1 MTENSTDFFDNLSEG
16 AGAPSALL
24 KTTGDTVQGEI
35 VKMFKRDYVPF
46 GKTDPEADSSEPD
59 GKRKQL
65 VIIVQTNDRNW
76 ANVAKVPKVDANDPN
91 SAEKAPSE
99 DDGTRAIYVP
109 NRSNIQYAIG
119 HAVAEAKAK
128 PVVGGHLA
136 VRVFNLKDTGKGN
149 PLKEHVA
156 RYTAPAAGADFFA
169 GAPAAQAPAAQQAA
183 PAQTAPPVP
192 PQAPVAP
199 PVQQAAPAAPAAPAG
214 DPWATAAPAA
224 PAGDPWATPGAA
236 ATEQP
241 PF

>member
-1 MTENSTDFFDNLSEG
+1 MTDNTTDFFDNLSEG

-24 KTTGDTVQGEI
+24 KSTGDTVQGEI

-46 GKTDPEADSSEPD
+46 GKDTPEADASEPD

-76 ANVAKVPKVDANDPN
+76 ANVAKVPKVDPNDPN

-128 PVVGGHLA
+128 PVVGGSIA
-136 VRVFNLKDTGKGN
+136 VKVFNLKDTGKGN

-156 RYTAPAAGADFFA
+156 RYTAPAAGADFFP
-169 GAPAAQAPAAQQAA
+169 PAQGQAPAAA
-183 PAQTAPPVP
+183 PVQTAPPVQE
-192 PQAPVAP
+192 QAPVAP
-199 PVQQAAPAAPAAPAG
+199 PVQQVAPAAPAAPAG
-214 DPWATAAPAA
+214 DPWATQVAPAA
-224 PAGDPWATPGAA
+224 PAGDPWATSAPAA
-236 ATEQP
+236 SQQP

>member
-24 KTTGDTVQGEI
+24 KTTGDTVVGTI

-46 GKTDPEADSSEPD
+46 GKTEPEADSSEAD

-65 VIIVQTNDRNW
+65 VIIVQTADRNW

-128 PVVGGHLA
+128 PVVGGEIA

-149 PLKEHVA
+149 PLKEHQA
-156 RYTAPAAGADFFA
+156 RYTPPAAGADFFGGTPA
-169 GAPAAQAPAAQQAA
+169 QAPAQAAPAAQTAPPVQEQAPAAPPAQQAA
-183 PAQTAPPVP
+183 PAAQ
-192 PQAPVAP
+192 
-199 PVQQAAPAAPAAPAG
+199 PAAPAG
-214 DPWATAAPAA
+214 DPWATQAAPAT
-224 PAGDPWATPGAA
+224 PAGDPWATPGAPA
-236 ATEQP
+236 AQQP